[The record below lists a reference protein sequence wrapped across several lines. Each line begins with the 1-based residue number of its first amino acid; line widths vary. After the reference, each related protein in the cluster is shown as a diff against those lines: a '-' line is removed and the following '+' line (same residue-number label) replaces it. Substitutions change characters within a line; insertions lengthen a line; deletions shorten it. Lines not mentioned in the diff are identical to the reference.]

1 MLHKSGDDSE
11 KVTPVPIPNTEVKL
25 LSADGSWGMR
35 PCESRTLPGERQKF
49 TFLSFIFPFLIV
61 GRTFYCKLTP
71 TVLRWESRSCKRVN
85 KESKMKK
92 TFIALKHLACYN
104 RKVAF
109 KERVNRNWK
118 QLMIDRILEMR

>member
-1 MLHKSGDDSE
+1 MVFYFLFQLLFSFERMLHKSGDDCE

-92 TFIALKHLACYN
+92 TFYC
-104 RKVAF
+104 F
-109 KERVNRNWK
+109 ETPRV
-118 QLMIDRILEMR
+118 L